1 MRQRILLED
10 WNLFQN
16 NQMEILELENT
27 MTETKNSTDSFK
39 SRLTTD
45 ENTISELGD
54 KSVENSQMNQR
65 EKYRN
70 FRKQHKRHVGQSELQ
85 TNVIRVPE
93 EKQRDG
99 RSNV

>member
-1 MRQRILLED
+1 MRQRILLEN

-70 FRKQHKRHVGQSELQ
+70 FRKQHKDMQDKVNYSQM
-85 TNVIRVPE
+85 
-93 EKQRDG
+93 
-99 RSNV
+99 